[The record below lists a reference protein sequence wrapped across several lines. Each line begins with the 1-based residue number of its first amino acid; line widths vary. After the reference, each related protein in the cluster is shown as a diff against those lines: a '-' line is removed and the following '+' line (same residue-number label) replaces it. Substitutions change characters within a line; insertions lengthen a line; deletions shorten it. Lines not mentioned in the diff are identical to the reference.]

1 MKICEVLPPP
11 NSYCKGIWITDR
23 VKEVICLSILFYHW
37 YKVKKPVS

>member
-23 VKEVICLSILFYHW
+23 VKEVICLSILFTTGIRL
-37 YKVKKPVS
+37 KNR